1 MTSSKTLAFAFAATL
16 APTVASAG
24 GFDLTGQPIDI
35 IFEEGN
41 YIEGRVGIIVPDLE
55 GDTPT
60 LFSGALSGSTGNT
73 ADNTPFFTLGAKTDF
88 TDRISGA
95 ILFDTPFLRQTT
107 YEQGLF
113 EGTSARVQ
121 AQTISAVGRFKLSD
135 NFSVYGGPRL
145 QASRVD
151 LQAQF
156 VRAPGPNP
164 GNSAVPPG
172 PIAAGNVPAFDI
184 DVSEYDVGFVA
195 GLAAEIPKYKI
206 RAAVTYNSE
215 ITHDFDSVET
225 FSQFVTP
232 DVNPLVPAPGIVA
245 GRSFPG
251 SFEVTTPQSINLD
264 VQAPISTSTLVR
276 ANIRWVNWEGV
287 DFNPPQFAATF
298 GQPVVEYTDNTITYR
313 LTVAQRI
320 NDTLA
325 AFVTGSYEEQGD
337 EEISLFKTTDGGFS
351 IGGGVVIEP
360 VEGLKM
366 TLGGEYR
373 RLFGISGVQSPAL
386 APATAL
392 GLDTSSD
399 FDDADVFAFSA
410 KFGYSF

>member
-1 MTSSKTLAFAFAATL
+1 MKNTKTLAFAAAVAL
-16 APTVASAG
+16 APSVSHAG
-24 GFDLTGQPIDI
+24 GFDLSGQPIDI

-41 YIEGRVGIIVPDLE
+41 YIEGRVGIVIPDLE

-60 LFSGALSGSTGNT
+60 LLSPSISGSTGNT
-73 ADNTPFFTLGAKTDF
+73 ADTTPFFTLGAKTDF

-95 ILFDTPFLRQTT
+95 IIYDTPFLRETT

-113 EGTSARVQ
+113 EGTSARVE
-121 AQTISAVGRFKLSD
+121 AETLTAIGRFKFNE

-164 GNSAVPPG
+164 GNPAIPPG
-172 PIAAGNVPAFDI
+172 PIAPGEVPAFDI
-184 DVSEYDVGFVA
+184 DVQEYDVGFVA
-195 GLAAEIPKYKI
+195 GFAAEIPKFKI

-215 ITHDFDSVET
+215 VTHDFDSVET
-225 FSQFVTP
+225 FSQFVPAFNTALGQSTP
-232 DVNPLVPAPGIVA
+232 GN
-245 GRSFPG
+245 
-251 SFEVTTPQSINLD
+251 FEVTTPQSVNLD
-264 VQAPISTSTLVR
+264 LQAPVSTSTLVR
-276 ANIRWVNWEGV
+276 ANIRWVNWDGV
-287 DFNPPQFAATF
+287 DFNPPAFAGTF
-298 GQPVVEYTDNTITYR
+298 GQPVVEYTDDTITYR
-313 LTVAQRI
+313 LTVAQKI
-320 NDTLA
+320 NDKLA

-360 VEGLKM
+360 VDGLKL

-386 APATAL
+386 APATAA
-392 GLDTSSD
+392 GLATSSD
-399 FDDADVFAFSA
+399 FGDADVFALSA
-410 KFGYSF
+410 RFGYSF